1 MKNKKEFKDLT
12 IKEKLSGFFV
22 LGVIVLVLFVIF
34 SPSDSNTQSES
45 SEPTPTMTVEASRK
59 KNIEAQFSLWD
70 GSHNKSVELIK
81 DNMNDPKSFEH
92 DETTYFDQ
100 ENHLIIV
107 TTFRGKNA
115 FGGVITNTIRTKV
128 DVTENGEFV
137 NVNIFE

>member
-12 IKEKLSGFFV
+12 VKEKISGFFV
-22 LGVIVLVLFVIF
+22 LGVIVSVLFVIF
-34 SPSDSNTQSES
+34 SPSGSNTRSEDA
-45 SEPTPTMTVEASRK
+45 EPTPTLTVEELRK

-100 ENHLIIV
+100 EDHLIVV

-115 FGGVITNTIRTKV
+115 FGGVITNTMRTKV
-128 DVTENGEFV
+128 DINGNGEFV
-137 NVNIFE
+137 SLNIFE

>member
-12 IKEKLSGFFV
+12 TKEKVSGFLV
-22 LGVIVLVLFVIF
+22 LGVIVLVLFAIF
-34 SPSDSNTQSES
+34 SPSDSNTRSEDA
-45 SEPTPTMTVEASRK
+45 EATPTITVEELRK

-70 GSHNKSVELIK
+70 GSHNQSVELIK

-100 ENHLIIV
+100 EDHLIVV

-128 DVTENGEFV
+128 DVTESGEFV